1 MEKGWEGGEGEGL
14 RDGENWLDEAVED
27 LRSVPPI
34 LIGSEEINPSVWL
47 PSVTYL
53 CLLISLIC

>member
-27 LRSVPPI
+27 PRSVPPT
-34 LIGSEEINPSVWL
+34 LIG
-47 PSVTYL
+47 
-53 CLLISLIC
+53 